1 MGKPAALAHLEKN
14 KLIDV
19 QPNFV
24 DTFNWLKDF
33 CNNIEAKEP
42 LEIDLTTD
50 VKPIIKFKNEKTV
63 EVITG
68 VEFKIAEGKLMA
80 KVKKEKFT
88 LPADATSEET
98 TTEIKIADVSEMN
111 ICVGNEYSTSTH
123 QFKQFMFPALVL
135 HNSGQTTNNVVFTA
149 TSHADEHKQG

>member
-1 MGKPAALAHLEKN
+1 M
-14 KLIDV
+14 
-19 QPNFV
+19 
-24 DTFNWLKDF
+24 
-33 CNNIEAKEP
+33 
-42 LEIDLTTD
+42 EIDLTTD

-88 LPADATSEET
+88 LPANATSEET

-149 TSHADEHKQG
+149 TSHADEHK